1 MSFEWIF
8 LLLMSGVLLLFD
20 VWGIFA
26 VDWGGEVGG
35 AVGRVVAAVEVLSGF
50 FSVDEWGIFAVDWG
64 ERWVVVAV
72 EEEWIVFAFDEEG
85 ICSCL

>member
-26 VDWGGEVGG
+26 VDWGGRGGWGVGS
-35 AVGRVVAAVEVLSGF
+35 VVAAVEVLSGF

-64 ERWVVVAV
+64 ERWVVV
-72 EEEWIVFAFDEEG
+72 
-85 ICSCL
+85 CC

>member
-1 MSFEWIF
+1 MRAIRC
-8 LLLMSGVLLLFD
+8 GALLLFD

-64 ERWVVVAV
+64 ER
-72 EEEWIVFAFDEEG
+72 FDYGIFTLKFTETFTNYWMITSEG
-85 ICSCL
+85 VLKI

>member
-35 AVGRVVAAVEVLSGF
+35 GWEGF
-50 FSVDEWGIFAVDWG
+50 LLLLRF
-64 ERWVVVAV
+64 
-72 EEEWIVFAFDEEG
+72 
-85 ICSCL
+85 